1 MASKELLKRKEQR
14 VFSKTAL
21 CIHMVQSKQGTNQHN
36 ASVETTL
43 QTVLELQPMIISTIN
58 EVF

>member
-21 CIHMVQSKQGTNQHN
+21 CIHMVQSEQGTSLHD
-36 ASVETTL
+36 ASTLTTL
-43 QTVLELQPMIISTIN
+43 QTVLELQPMIISTIS
-58 EVF
+58 

>member
-21 CIHMVQSKQGTNQHN
+21 CIHMVQSKQGTNQHD

-43 QTVLELQPMIISTIN
+43 QTVLELQPMIFSTIN
-58 EVF
+58 